1 MRASVRTACVAV
13 VLLVLASW
21 GPPLSGQSPNPV
33 PLIDDPLV
41 PTSVA
46 PGGSGFTLTL
56 NGTGF
61 VSASVINWNGSPLAT
76 HFVSSSQLTATVP
89 AANIAVA
96 GTAAIAVSNP
106 APGGGTS
113 SLVYFSITGPASSL
127 AFTPFQTGSSPQG
140 NLLSLSQPVTGDFNG
155 DGKLDVA
162 IPLSIGVA
170 ILLGNGDG
178 TFSSLNIID
187 IGAVSVPGT
196 ASLAVGDFNGDSK
209 LDLV

>member
-46 PGGSGFTLTL
+46 PGGSGFTLTV

-61 VSASVINWNGSPLAT
+61 VSASVVNWNGSPLTT
-76 HFVSSSQLTATVP
+76 HFVNSSQLTATVP
-89 AANIAVA
+89 AGNIATSGSAWV
-96 GTAAIAVSNP
+96 TVTNP

-113 SLVYFSITGPASSL
+113 LPAFL
-127 AFTPFQTGSSPQG
+127 RIATPMTSPSFVSYSQNTIFDHFG
-140 NLLSLSQPVTGDFNG
+140 ILELLTGDFNG
-155 DGKLDVA
+155 DR
-162 IPLSIGVA
+162 
-170 ILLGNGDG
+170 
-178 TFSSLNIID
+178 
-187 IGAVSVPGT
+187 
-196 ASLAVGDFNGDSK
+196 K
-209 LDLV
+209 LDLAFIADTA